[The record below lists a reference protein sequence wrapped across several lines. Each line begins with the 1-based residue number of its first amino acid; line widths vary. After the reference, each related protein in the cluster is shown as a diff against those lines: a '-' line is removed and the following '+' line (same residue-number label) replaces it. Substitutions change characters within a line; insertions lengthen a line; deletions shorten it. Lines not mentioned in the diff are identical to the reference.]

1 MRSLLRW
8 VSSLQELESPPVRP
22 YFRYMKNLI
31 LISALGLSV
40 LLALGATGCMH
51 TEYDQFTLV
60 SKVDLEKYMGRWYVL
75 AHSPNRIEN
84 EAYNSVEYYALR
96 EDGDVDITFTYRE
109 GGFDGEEEVITQHGY
124 VIDRDSNAEWR
135 VSPFWPL
142 KLPFLVIG
150 LEPEEYR
157 YTVIAG
163 PNRDW
168 LWIMARDIELP
179 AQDWKDIETLVRK
192 QAFDYD
198 GLRRVPH
205 RWPTDPKGESQQN

>member
-1 MRSLLRW
+1 MN
-8 VSSLQELESPPVRP
+8 SSMTLASSVEELESELVRP
-22 YFRYMKNLI
+22 YLIPMKNII
-31 LISALGLSV
+31 LISALLSIS
-40 LLALGATGCMH
+40 LLTLGSTGCMH
-51 TEYDQFTLV
+51 SEYDQFKLV
-60 SKVDLEKYMGRWYVL
+60 PKVDLEKYMGRWYVL

-135 VSPFWPL
+135 VSPFWPI

-168 LWIMARDIELP
+168 LWIMARNTQLP
-179 AQDWKDIETLVRK
+179 DEDWKEIETLVRD
-192 QAFDYD
+192 QAFDFE

-205 RWPTDPKGESQQN
+205 RWPTSSEATSN